1 MYVFDRSTPVT
12 VSLRLHRGTAE
23 VVAEE
28 RPDAQVEINA
38 EDGGDA
44 ADRFVVAL
52 EGDTLVVHAPESTW
66 NWRRN
71 PQVRVRIRVPLDSAL
86 AVKSASADV
95 RAIGRWSTGQ
105 ADVASADV
113 SVDEVTGD
121 ALLKAASGDVTINR
135 VGGSLRIS
143 SSSGD
148 LRVGD
153 VSHDVKAD
161 TASGGITIR
170 RVDGSLQA
178 DTASGDIEVGT
189 VSRGRTRLSTASGD
203 VSVGV
208 AAGTGVWLDLDTASG
223 STSSDLAMG
232 GGAAPGGTGVAT
244 LELRVR
250 TASGNIDVHRAVGD
264 LRAAA

>member
-28 RPDAQVEINA
+28 RPDAQVE
-38 EDGGDA
+38 
-44 ADRFVVAL
+44 VVAENGGEAVEDFTVTL
-52 EGDTLVVHAPESTW
+52 EGDTLVVHAPEWTW
-66 NWRRN
+66 NWRRT
-71 PQVRVRIRVPLDSAL
+71 PKVRVRIRVPLDSAL
-86 AVKSASADV
+86 AAKSASADI
-95 RAIGRWSTGQ
+95 RATGRWASAQ

-113 SVDEVTGD
+113 SLDEVTGD
-121 ALLKAASGDVTINR
+121 AFLKAASGDLAAGR

-143 SSSGD
+143 SSSGG

-153 VSHDVKAD
+153 VNGDVN
-161 TASGGITIR
+161 
-170 RVDGSLQA
+170 A
-178 DTASGDIEVGT
+178 DTASGDITLRRVGGSLHARTASGEVEVGLL
-189 VSRGRTRLSTASGD
+189 SRGKARVSTASGD

-223 STSSDLAMG
+223 STSSDLAMR
-232 GGAAPGGTGVAT
+232 GGAPAGTPEAA

-250 TASGNIDVHRAVGD
+250 TASGDIDVHRATGD